1 MLRPA
6 LLKSGDGIGIIA
18 PSGVVSS
25 DRLQPAIDYLK
36 KLGYRVK
43 LGESVY
49 KKNRYLAGH
58 DSDRLN
64 DLHTMFSDPEISAIF
79 VARGGYGSTR
89 LLKNVD
95 YQLLKNNPK
104 IFSGFSDTTALQ
116 LAIYSKIN
124 LVTFSGI
131 TLCADCTQ
139 DGFSELTHNYFW
151 DLCCH
156 GNFNQVENL
165 NIIKPGV
172 ANGTL
177 IAGCLSIITS
187 LIGTEYMPILDQ
199 AILVIEDVNEEPY
212 RIDRMLTQ
220 MRLSGIFDKIRGLVF
235 GHFNNC
241 TPESKSHGDLE
252 PLYREVAEYV
262 NGPVLSGL
270 EYGHDTNRVVLPIG
284 AAARLFAKEKN
295 GMLTI
300 ANL

>member
-18 PSGVVSS
+18 PSGVVNPN
-25 DRLQPAIDYLK
+25 RLQPAIDYLK
-36 KLGYRVK
+36 KMGYRVK

-49 KKNRYLAGH
+49 KKNRCLAGS

-64 DLHTMFSDPEISAIF
+64 DVHTMFSDPDIAAIV

-89 LLKNVD
+89 LLENID
-95 YQLLKNNPK
+95 YQLIQDNPK

-116 LAIYSKIN
+116 LAICSKTN

-131 TLCADCTQ
+131 TLCADCTG
-139 DGFSELTHNYFW
+139 DGFSELTSNYFW
-151 DLCCH
+151 DLCFH
-156 GNFNQVENL
+156 GNFNQVEDL

-172 ANGTL
+172 ANGAL

-187 LIGTEYMPILDQ
+187 LIGTEYMPKFDQ

-220 MRLSGIFDKIRGLVF
+220 MRLSGIFEKISGLVF
-235 GHFNNC
+235 GHFKNC
-241 TPESKSHGDLE
+241 TPECESHGDLE
-252 PLYREVAEYV
+252 PLYQEVAECV

-270 EYGHDTNRVVLPIG
+270 EYGHDANRVVLPIG
-284 AAARLFAKEKN
+284 ATASLFAKEKN